1 MDVKKRRKGKLI
13 LKAAVICLL
22 YVFLFAESQ
31 HSLPASAAAQPVNT
45 NASQEARSL
54 LFYLS
59 SISGKKLITGQH
71 DYLESPDELNNKL
84 KTISGSYAG
93 LHGYELG
100 AISNQSAEAA
110 AKQRNNV
117 ISSAI
122 QWDRK
127 GGIVA
132 MTFHQPLPGTART
145 WKNVQA
151 KLTQEQ
157 FDMYVTP
164 GTQEYNQLI
173 ADLDDVAVYLKKLRD
188 ADVPVLWRPYHEMNG
203 DWFWWGKKDNFEQL
217 WTIMYNRFVN
227 VHHLNNLIW
236 VWNANAP
243 NPNSAPYAAVFP
255 GLSKVDILAADIY
268 DNDFRDSYYQGLLA
282 LSGGKP
288 IAIGENGELPSAKV
302 LAKQPKWVYAMTFG
316 KLLTEQNSTR
326 EIKTFMNANNTL
338 TLPDL
343 IKAKEALSK

>member
-1 MDVKKRRKGKLI
+1 MKKRRKSRLV

-22 YVFLFAESQ
+22 SVFLFAESQ
-31 HSLPASAAAQPVNT
+31 HSLPADAAALPVNA

-54 LFYLS
+54 LSYLS
-59 SISGKKLITGQH
+59 SISGKQLITGQH

-84 KTISGSYAG
+84 RTISGSYAG

-100 AISNQSAEAA
+100 AISNQSAEEMAR
-110 AKQRNNV
+110 QRNNV

-145 WKNVQA
+145 WKNVQT
-151 KLTQEQ
+151 KVTQEQ
-157 FDMYVTP
+157 FDKYVTP
-164 GTQEYNQLI
+164 GTQEYNHLI

-188 ADVPVLWRPYHEMNG
+188 ANVPVLWRPYHEMNG
-203 DWFWWGKKDNFEQL
+203 DWFWWGKKNNFNQL
-217 WTIMYNRFVN
+217 WDIMYDRFVN

-236 VWNANAP
+236 VWNPNAP
-243 NPNSAPYAAVFP
+243 NPYSAPYATVFP
-255 GLSKVDILAADIY
+255 GLAKVDILAADIY
-268 DNDFRDSYYQGLLA
+268 DNDFQDSYYQGLLA

-288 IAIGENGELPSAKV
+288 VAIGENGQMPSAEV
-302 LAKQPKWVYAMTFG
+302 LAKQPKWVYIMTFG
-316 KLLTEQNSTR
+316 KLLTEQNSNSD
-326 EIKTFMNANNTL
+326 IKTFMNANNTL
-338 TLPDL
+338 TLPEL
-343 IKAKEALSK
+343 VKNREAASK